1 MEINFRELIERYLMR
16 CRPGI
21 KKDSAIQNFVFK
33 LEEQVGQVE
42 SKKEFAEKIG
52 YAIDSIL
59 ISYRRNKAKLVDFIS
74 GFCRFLQQEEG
85 IVIEASVFSAEIIDD
100 PAERRIRIACF
111 LHEPKEMKEIVS
123 HFFASERTIR
133 KDLAALRDGITFMGQ
148 RIQIEKVREGRK
160 IRYKSTLHPI
170 FLPLNLTEV
179 YILTV
184 GLLSAVPENHPFY
197 MFYEYLAKFI
207 FSQLSGYGKKII
219 YDAAAA
225 EDTGY
230 MFSSAFKISGG
241 YRDEPTLIRRREGAL
256 AYMMKRGEECD
267 ITYIENG
274 SNKKICGRIR
284 FSSKNASVIEVK
296 TNTGVKEIEY
306 AKIVRIV
313 PVEYR

>member
-1 MEINFRELIERYLMR
+1 MEVSFRDLMDRYL
-16 CRPGI
+16 
-21 KKDSAIQNFVFK
+21 KKCGPEIRSDTSIQKFIDK
-33 LEEQVGQVE
+33 LDKQIGQVKTME
-42 SKKEFAEKIG
+42 EFAEKLS
-52 YAIDSIL
+52 YAIDHIL
-59 ISYRRNKAKLVDFIS
+59 ISYRRNKGKLVDFIKE
-74 GFCRFLQQEEG
+74 FRCYLQQEEN
-85 IVIEASVFSAEIIDD
+85 ITIEGSVFLAEIIDD
-100 PAERRIRIACF
+100 PSERRIRIASF

-123 HFFASERTIR
+123 HFFASDRTIR

-148 RIQIEKVREGRK
+148 KIQIEKVREGRK

-179 YILTV
+179 YVLTV
-184 GLLSAVPENHPFY
+184 GLLNAVPRNHPY
-197 MFYEYLAKFI
+197 YKLYEYLAKYI
-207 FSQLSGYGKKII
+207 FSQLSDYGKKII
-219 YDAAAA
+219 YDATAA
-225 EDTGY
+225 EDTDY

-256 AYMMKRGEECD
+256 AYMMKRREECD